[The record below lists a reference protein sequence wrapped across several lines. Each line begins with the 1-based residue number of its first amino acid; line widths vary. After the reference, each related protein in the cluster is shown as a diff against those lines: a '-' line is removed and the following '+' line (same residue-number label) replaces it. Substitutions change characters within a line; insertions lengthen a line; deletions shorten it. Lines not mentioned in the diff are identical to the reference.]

1 MPHLRYNGR
10 LWRLSSDELFFPG
23 LFAIISRIFWSTL
36 LITTL
41 AFAAPRLS
49 RCPNGS
55 GLLLYIYLSLAIF
68 TLTIL
73 CEGCIVKKS
82 LVGSIVETGKREVG
96 IGKYLTAHL
105 FLGGAQFILGITG
118 IFVTISRSSTVC
130 VNDMRY
136 TKHYDL
142 ALLSLIT
149 ISQLVD
155 IGALLCCCYTFSAS
169 REGEESHGDEHYA
182 ATLLE
187 GRCKLAMRYLQLCC
201 CNLFGGSNIDED
213 LSTVARVL
221 TNFFHHDGFLDVVPS
236 DVVAGIMLVRIQQRA
251 RRQLYTSDV
260 LNPITPSASFMRIG
274 SNPISPSTSL
284 MRLSTTSASS
294 SRHNILEE
302 ARDCEGNERFCF
314 DNMMLSPHS
323 ITLRKALDRNVTA
336 DRDLIESAA
345 KYSVYMI
352 AIYTH
357 LLALY
362 MQPCTGLCG
371 ICYSQFI
378 IASQDSFVGENIK
391 RTACSHCV
399 GCCCFSLY
407 RAPSEVP
414 FADTQST
421 SSFSIKG
428 DNFCG
433 TNHAGLVH
441 LSKNVECQILYAS
454 YDNDTVAKPFAVFLN
469 HQQRSVVVAIRGS
482 MSLED
487 CITDAIAD
495 PVELREAGLRWG
507 FQGAGRYA
515 HGGFLSAAL
524 HIREEIENTKVL
536 QKILKPGSF
545 TGYSAPPNAAGIREP
560 IITNVSKLFFI
571 RSYAQYLLFAYYCI
585 TYNHFFNCFNLLTF
599 YDI

>member
-41 AFAAPRLS
+41 AFSAPRLS
-49 RCPNGS
+49 RCPNGF
-55 GLLLYIYLSLAIF
+55 GLMLYIYVSLAIF
-68 TLTIL
+68 ALTIL

-105 FLGGAQFILGITG
+105 FLGAAQFILGITG
-118 IFVTISRSSTVC
+118 ISVVISRSSTVC
-130 VNDMRY
+130 VNDLRY
-136 TKHYDL
+136 TKQYDL

-155 IGALLCCCYTFSAS
+155 IGALVCCCYTFSAS
-169 REGEESHGDEHYA
+169 REGEESQGDEHYA

-187 GRCKLAMRYLQLCC
+187 GRCKSVMRYLQIFC

-260 LNPITPSASFMRIG
+260 LNPITPSASLIRLT
-274 SNPISPSTSL
+274 PSASL
-284 MRLSTTSASS
+284 IRLSTTSASN
-294 SRHNILEE
+294 SRNNILEE
-302 ARDCEGNERFCF
+302 SRDCEGADRGFLI
-314 DNMMLSPHS
+314 DGMLLSPHS
-323 ITLRKALDRNVTA
+323 IVQRKTLDRNILE
-336 DRDLIESAA
+336 DRELIEAAA

-362 MQPCTGLCG
+362 MQPCTGSCG
-371 ICYSQFI
+371 ICYSQVM
-378 IASQDSFVGENIK
+378 IASQHRFVGEHSK
-391 RTACSHCV
+391 KTACGQCL
-399 GCCCFSLY
+399 GCCCFTLY
-407 RAPSEVP
+407 RNPNEHPLSDYRP
-414 FADTQST
+414 T
-421 SSFSIKG
+421 SSFPIKG

-441 LSKNVECQILYAS
+441 LSKNVECQVLYAC
-454 YDNDTVAKPFAVFLN
+454 YDNDTVAKPFAIFLN
-469 HQQRSVVVAIRGS
+469 HQQRSVVVSIRGS

-495 PVELREAGLRWG
+495 PVELNEAGLKWG
-507 FQGAGRYA
+507 FNGAGRYA

-524 HIREEIENTKVL
+524 HIRQEIEDTKIL
-536 QKILKPGSF
+536 TKILKPGTF
-545 TGYSAPPNAAGIREP
+545 TGYTAPPNAAGIRDP
-560 IITNVSKLFFI
+560 IIVDV
-571 RSYAQYLLFAYYCI
+571 R
-585 TYNHFFNCFNLLTF
+585 
-599 YDI
+599 D

>member
-41 AFAAPRLS
+41 AFSMPRLS
-49 RCPNGS
+49 RCPNG
-55 GLLLYIYLSLAIF
+55 GELLLYIYVSLAIF
-68 TLTIL
+68 ALTIL

-118 IFVTISRSSTVC
+118 IAVTISRSSTVC
-130 VNDMRY
+130 VNDLKY
-136 TKHYDL
+136 TKQYDL
-142 ALLSLIT
+142 ALLSLIA

-155 IGALLCCCYTFSAS
+155 IGALVCCCYTFSSS
-169 REGEESHGDEHYA
+169 REGEEFNGDEHYA

-187 GRCKLAMRYLQLCC
+187 GRCKSVMRYLQIFC

-260 LNPITPSASFMRIG
+260 LNPITPS
-274 SNPISPSTSL
+274 TSL
-284 MRLSTTSASS
+284 LRLKITSAST
-294 SRHNILEE
+294 SRQDILEE
-302 ARDCEGNERFCF
+302 ARDCEGGERGSCL
-314 DNMMLSPHS
+314 DSLLLSPHS
-323 ITLRKALDRNVTA
+323 IVERKSLDRNILA
-336 DRDLIESAA
+336 DRELIESAA

-362 MQPCTGLCG
+362 MQPCTGPCG
-371 ICYSQFI
+371 ICYSQVM
-378 IASQDSFVGENIK
+378 IASQDRFVGENS
-391 RTACSHCV
+391 RNTACSHCL
-399 GCCCFSLY
+399 GCCCFSLF
-407 RAPSEVP
+407 RAPAEHPHSD
-414 FADTQST
+414 FQSS
-421 SSFSIKG
+421 SSFPIKG

-441 LSKNVECQILYAS
+441 LSKNVECQVLYAC
-454 YDNDTVAKPFAVFLN
+454 YDNDTVAKPFAIFLN
-469 HQQRSVVVAIRGS
+469 HQQRSVVVSIRGS

-495 PVELREAGLRWG
+495 PVELKEAGLRWG

-524 HIREEIENTKVL
+524 HIRQEIEDTKIL
-536 QKILKPGSF
+536 QKILKPGTFS
-545 TGYSAPPNAAGIREP
+545 GYTAPMGAAGIREP
-560 IITNVSKLFFI
+560 TIINVSN
-571 RSYAQYLLFAYYCI
+571 SYL
-585 TYNHFFNCFNLLTF
+585 YNL
-599 YDI
+599 YDII